1 MMTSLGI
8 SYKKILQQGKMM
20 SRAGFVSLIGR
31 PNAGKS
37 TLMNSLLGEKI
48 AMVSQK
54 ANATRRRSNAI
65 VMVED
70 TQIIFVDTPG
80 LHEREKILNQFMM
93 DEALKAMGDCDLI
106 IYLAPVTDSVE
117 HYKKFLKLNKKNI
130 KHIIVIS
137 KIDQVKQEKLFKTIT
152 SYNQFSDHF
161 EALVP
166 VAIPK
171 KVGHEDLLKLITKN
185 LPESPFLFDPEDLTS
200 ELVRDIYAGFIREG
214 IFENVSDEVPYES
227 DVIIESIDEEDHVDI
242 VTAMIIIEKESQKG
256 IIIGKGGESIK
267 RIGKSAREKIERL
280 STKKAYLNLQVVV
293 KKGWTKDVNFLKEIG
308 YDNAK

>member
-1 MMTSLGI
+1 MT
-8 SYKKILQQGKMM
+8 K
-20 SRAGFVSLIGR
+20 AGFVSLIGR

-54 ANATRRRSNAI
+54 ANATRKRSNAI
-65 VMVED
+65 VMHEE

-80 LHEREKILNQFMM
+80 LHEREKVLNQFML

-106 IYLAPVTDSVE
+106 VYLAPVTDSVE
-117 HYKKFLKLNKKNI
+117 HYEKFLKLNNGKV
-130 KHIIVIS
+130 KHIIVLS
-137 KIDQVKQEKLFKTIT
+137 KIDQVSQDKLFKRIN

-161 EALVP
+161 EALIP

-171 KVGHEDLLKLITKN
+171 KVGHMDLLKVISKN
-185 LPESPFLFDPEDLTS
+185 LPDSPFLYDPEDLTS

-227 DVIIESIDEEDHVDI
+227 DVIIDSIKEEIGIDRIHA
-242 VTAMIIIEKESQKG
+242 TIIIEKESQKG
-256 IIIGKGGESIK
+256 IIIGKAGESIK
-267 RIGKSAREKIERL
+267 RIGKAAREKIERL
-280 STKKAYLNLQVVV
+280 SGKKAYLNLQVTV
-293 KKGWTKDVNFLKEIG
+293 KKGWTKDKAFLQEIG
-308 YDNAK
+308 YDSVK

>member
-1 MMTSLGI
+1 
-8 SYKKILQQGKMM
+8 M
-20 SRAGFVSLIGR
+20 SKAGFVSLIGR

-80 LHEREKILNQFMM
+80 LHEREKILNQFML

-106 IYLAPVTDSVE
+106 VYLAPVTDSVE
-117 HYKKFLKLNKKNI
+117 HYEKFLKMNKKNV

-137 KIDQVKQEKLFKTIT
+137 KIDQVKQDKLFKTIA
-152 SYNQFSDHF
+152 SYNRFAEHF
-161 EALVP
+161 EALIP

-171 KVGHEDLLKLITKN
+171 KVGHEDLLKVIAKN
-185 LPESPFLFDPEDLTS
+185 LPDSPFLFDPEDLTS

-242 VTAMIIIEKESQKG
+242 IHAMIIIEKESQKG

-308 YDNAK
+308 YNNEK

>member
-1 MMTSLGI
+1 MT
-8 SYKKILQQGKMM
+8 K
-20 SRAGFVSLIGR
+20 AGFVSLIGR

-80 LHEREKILNQFMM
+80 LHEREKVLNQFMM

-117 HYKKFLKLNKKNI
+117 HYEKFLKLNKKKI

-137 KIDQVKQEKLFKTIT
+137 KIDQVKQEKLFKTIA
-152 SYNQFSDHF
+152 SYNQFSEYF

-171 KVGHEDLLKLITKN
+171 KVGHEDLLKLITRN
-185 LPESPFLFDPEDLTS
+185 LPESPFLFNPEDLTS
-200 ELVRDIYAGFIREG
+200 ELVRDIYSGFIREG

-227 DVIIESIDEEDHVDI
+227 DVIIESIDEESHVDVI
-242 VTAMIIIEKESQKG
+242 TAMIIIEKESQKG
-256 IIIGKGGESIK
+256 IIIGKGGDCIK

-308 YDNAK
+308 YDNSK

>member
-1 MMTSLGI
+1 MT
-8 SYKKILQQGKMM
+8 K
-20 SRAGFVSLIGR
+20 AGFVSLIGR

-65 VMVED
+65 VMVD
-70 TQIIFVDTPG
+70 NAQIIFVDTPG
-80 LHEREKILNQFMM
+80 LHEREKILNQYMM

-117 HYKKFLKLNKKNI
+117 HYEKFLQLNKKNI

-137 KIDQVKQEKLFKTIT
+137 KIDQVKQEKLFKTIA
-152 SYNQFSDHF
+152 SYNRFSDHF

-171 KVGHEDLLKLITKN
+171 KVGHEDLLKLIVKN

-200 ELVRDIYAGFIREG
+200 ELVRDIYAGFIREA

-227 DVIIESIDEEDHVDI
+227 DVVIESIDEEDHVDI
-242 VTAMIIIEKESQKG
+242 ISAMIIIEKESQKG

-308 YDNAK
+308 YDSAK

>member
-1 MMTSLGI
+1 
-8 SYKKILQQGKMM
+8 M
-20 SRAGFVSLIGR
+20 SKAGFVSLIGR

-117 HYKKFLKLNKKNI
+117 HYEKFLKLNKKNI

-137 KIDQVKQEKLFKTIT
+137 KIDQVKQEKLFKTIA

-166 VAIPK
+166 VAIPR
-171 KVGHEDLLKLITKN
+171 KVGHEDLLKLITRN

-200 ELVRDIYAGFIREG
+200 ELVRDIYSGFIREG

-227 DVIIESIDEEDHVDI
+227 DVIIESIDEEDHVDVI
-242 VTAMIIIEKESQKG
+242 TAMIIIEKESQKG

-308 YDNAK
+308 YDSAK